1 MKAGTSTPSPHRP
14 YRCGYRIIHCRA
26 YARTWVAAQHLLT
39 MKRILLTLVAVVTL
53 AVGSAKALSYVQAQ
67 REAWFLTDKM
77 AYELNLTSD
86 QFDRVYQINLDYLMS
101 IRTAAD
107 CYGYYWD
114 YRDADFRCVLFDWQ
128 YALYSTVDYFFRPIR
143 WLRSAWYFPVCDH
156 YRIGYYYFPRPAV
169 YATYRGGMWHR
180 RGHHDVSPYHRY
192 SFRPGPGMRDRY
204 HAGGRPAPR
213 PGHDARPG
221 QRPGDR
227 HDARPGQ
234 RPGDRHDARPGQR
247 PGDRHDARPGQRP
260 GDRHDARPGQRPGN
274 DRPSA
279 RPGND
284 RPGGSAPSQRPGT
297 SRPGND
303 RPSARPG
310 NNRPS
315 GGGTY
320 TSPGRSTRPSR
331 DAGSQ
336 GGNRGSSRGG
346 GRQIGG
352 R

>member
-1 MKAGTSTPSPHRP
+1 
-14 YRCGYRIIHCRA
+14 
-26 YARTWVAAQHLLT
+26 

-77 AYELNLTSD
+77 AYELNLTSE

-101 IRTAAD
+101 IRSAAD
-107 CYGYYWD
+107 CYGYYWN

-156 YRIGYYYFPRPAV
+156 YRVGYYYFPRPTV

-180 RGHHDVSPYHRY
+180 RGHHDVSPYHGY
-192 SFRPGPGMRDRY
+192 AFRPAPGMRDRY

-221 QRPGDR
+221 
-227 HDARPGQ
+227 H
-234 RPGDRHDARPGQR
+234 
-247 PGDRHDARPGQRP
+247 RP

-274 DRPSA
+274 DRPGA

-284 RPGGSAPSQRPGT
+284 RPGQRPGYDT
-297 SRPGND
+297 PSQRPGND
-303 RPSARPG
+303 RPGQRPGNDRPGQRPSNDRPGARPG
-310 NNRPS
+310 GSSRPS

-320 TSPGRSTRPSR
+320 SSPGRSTRPSR
-331 DAGSQ
+331 DAGSRSS
-336 GGNRGSSRGG
+336 GGSSQRS
-346 GRQIGG
+346 GRQIH

>member
-1 MKAGTSTPSPHRP
+1 
-14 YRCGYRIIHCRA
+14 
-26 YARTWVAAQHLLT
+26 

-77 AYELNLTSD
+77 AYELNLTSE

-101 IRTAAD
+101 IRSAAD
-107 CYGYYWD
+107 CYGYYWN

-128 YALYSTVDYFFRPIR
+128 YALYATVDYFFRPIR

-156 YRIGYYYFPRPAV
+156 YRVGYYYFPRPTV

-180 RGHHDVSPYHRY
+180 RGHHDVSPYHGY
-192 SFRPGPGMRDRY
+192 AFRPAPGMRDRY

-221 QRPGDR
+221 
-227 HDARPGQ
+227 H
-234 RPGDRHDARPGQR
+234 
-247 PGDRHDARPGQRP
+247 RP

-274 DRPSA
+274 DRPSQ

-284 RPGGSAPSQRPGT
+284 RPGQHPGATTPGST
-297 SRPGND
+297 RPGND
-303 RPSARPG
+303 RPGNDRPGARPG
-310 NNRPS
+310 GSSRPS

-320 TSPGRSTRPSR
+320 SSPGRSTRPSR
-331 DAGSQ
+331 DAGSRSS
-336 GGNRGSSRGG
+336 GGSSQRS
-346 GRQIGG
+346 GRQIH

>member
-1 MKAGTSTPSPHRP
+1 
-14 YRCGYRIIHCRA
+14 
-26 YARTWVAAQHLLT
+26 

-77 AYELNLTSD
+77 AYELNLTSE

-101 IRTAAD
+101 IRSAAD
-107 CYGYYWD
+107 CYGYYWN

-128 YALYSTVDYFFRPIR
+128 YALYATVDYFFRPIR

-156 YRIGYYYFPRPAV
+156 YRVGYYYFPRPTV

-180 RGHHDVSPYHRY
+180 RGHHDVSPYHGY
-192 SFRPGPGMRDRY
+192 AFRPAPGMRDRY

-221 QRPGDR
+221 
-227 HDARPGQ
+227 H
-234 RPGDRHDARPGQR
+234 
-247 PGDRHDARPGQRP
+247 RP

-274 DRPSA
+274 DRPGA

-284 RPGGSAPSQRPGT
+284 RPGQRPGNDRPGQHPGAT
-297 SRPGND
+297 TPGSSRPGND
-303 RPSARPG
+303 RPSNDRPGARPG
-310 NNRPS
+310 GSSRPS

-320 TSPGRSTRPSR
+320 SSPGRSTRPSR
-331 DAGSQ
+331 DAGSRSS
-336 GGNRGSSRGG
+336 GGSSQRS
-346 GRQIGG
+346 GRQIH

>member
-1 MKAGTSTPSPHRP
+1 
-14 YRCGYRIIHCRA
+14 
-26 YARTWVAAQHLLT
+26 

-77 AYELNLTSD
+77 AYELNLTSE

-101 IRTAAD
+101 IRSAAD
-107 CYGYYWD
+107 CYGYYWN

-128 YALYSTVDYFFRPIR
+128 YALYATVDYFFRPIR

-156 YRIGYYYFPRPAV
+156 YRVGYYYFPRPTV

-180 RGHHDVSPYHRY
+180 RGHHDVSPYHGY
-192 SFRPGPGMRDRY
+192 AFRPAPGMRDRY

-221 QRPGDR
+221 
-227 HDARPGQ
+227 H
-234 RPGDRHDARPGQR
+234 R

-274 DRPSA
+274 DRPGA

-284 RPGGSAPSQRPGT
+284 RPGQRPGGT
-297 SRPGND
+297 APGSSRPGND
-303 RPSARPG
+303 RPGNDRPGARPG
-310 NNRPS
+310 GSSRPS

-320 TSPGRSTRPSR
+320 SSPGRSTRPSR
-331 DAGSQ
+331 DAGSRSS
-336 GGNRGSSRGG
+336 GGNSQRS
-346 GRQIGG
+346 GRQIH

>member
-1 MKAGTSTPSPHRP
+1 
-14 YRCGYRIIHCRA
+14 
-26 YARTWVAAQHLLT
+26 

-77 AYELNLTSD
+77 AYELNLTSE

-101 IRTAAD
+101 IRSAAD
-107 CYGYYWD
+107 CYGYYWN

-128 YALYSTVDYFFRPIR
+128 YALYATVDYFFRPIR

-156 YRIGYYYFPRPAV
+156 YRVGYYYFPRPTV

-180 RGHHDVSPYHRY
+180 RGHHDVSPYHGY
-192 SFRPGPGMRDRY
+192 AFRPAPGMRDRY

-221 QRPGDR
+221 
-227 HDARPGQ
+227 H
-234 RPGDRHDARPGQR
+234 
-247 PGDRHDARPGQRP
+247 RP

-274 DRPSA
+274 DRHDARPGQRPGNDRPSQ

-284 RPGGSAPSQRPGT
+284 RPGQHPGATTPGST
-297 SRPGND
+297 RPGND
-303 RPSARPG
+303 RPGNDRPGARPG
-310 NNRPS
+310 GSSRPS

-320 TSPGRSTRPSR
+320 SSPGRSTRPSR
-331 DAGSQ
+331 DAGSRSS
-336 GGNRGSSRGG
+336 GNSQRS
-346 GRQIGG
+346 GRQIH

>member
-1 MKAGTSTPSPHRP
+1 
-14 YRCGYRIIHCRA
+14 
-26 YARTWVAAQHLLT
+26 

-77 AYELNLTSD
+77 AYELNLTSE

-101 IRTAAD
+101 IRSAAD
-107 CYGYYWD
+107 CYGYYWN

-128 YALYSTVDYFFRPIR
+128 YALYATVDYFFRPIR

-156 YRIGYYYFPRPAV
+156 YRVGYYYFPRPTV

-180 RGHHDVSPYHRY
+180 RGHHDVSPYHGY
-192 SFRPGPGMRDRY
+192 AFRPAPGMRDRY

-213 PGHDARPG
+213 PGHDTRPG
-221 QRPGDR
+221 
-227 HDARPGQ
+227 H
-234 RPGDRHDARPGQR
+234 R

-274 DRPSA
+274 DRPGA

-284 RPGGSAPSQRPGT
+284 RPGQRPGGT
-297 SRPGND
+297 APGSSRPGND
-303 RPSARPG
+303 RPSNDRPGARPG
-310 NNRPS
+310 GSSRPS

-320 TSPGRSTRPSR
+320 SSPGRSTRPSR
-331 DAGSQ
+331 DAGSRSS
-336 GGNRGSSRGG
+336 GGSSQRS
-346 GRQIGG
+346 GRQIH

>member
-1 MKAGTSTPSPHRP
+1 
-14 YRCGYRIIHCRA
+14 
-26 YARTWVAAQHLLT
+26 

-77 AYELNLTSD
+77 AYELNLTSE

-101 IRTAAD
+101 IRSAAD
-107 CYGYYWD
+107 CYGYYWN

-128 YALYSTVDYFFRPIR
+128 YALYATVDYFFRPIR

-156 YRIGYYYFPRPAV
+156 YRVGYYYFPRPTV

-180 RGHHDVSPYHRY
+180 RGHHDVSPYHGY
-192 SFRPGPGMRDRY
+192 AFRPAPGMRDRY

-221 QRPGDR
+221 
-227 HDARPGQ
+227 H
-234 RPGDRHDARPGQR
+234 R

-274 DRPSA
+274 DRPGA

-284 RPGGSAPSQRPGT
+284 RPGQRPGGT
-297 SRPGND
+297 APGSSRPGND
-303 RPSARPG
+303 RPSNDRPGARPG
-310 NNRPS
+310 GSSRPS

-320 TSPGRSTRPSR
+320 SSPGRSTRPSR
-331 DAGSQ
+331 DAGSRSS
-336 GGNRGSSRGG
+336 GNSQRS
-346 GRQIGG
+346 GRQIH

>member
-1 MKAGTSTPSPHRP
+1 
-14 YRCGYRIIHCRA
+14 
-26 YARTWVAAQHLLT
+26 

-77 AYELNLTSD
+77 AYELNLTSE

-101 IRTAAD
+101 IRSAAD
-107 CYGYYWD
+107 CYGYYWN

-156 YRIGYYYFPRPAV
+156 YRVGYYYFPRPTV

-180 RGHHDVSPYHRY
+180 RGHHDVSPYHGY
-192 SFRPGPGMRDRY
+192 AFRPAPGMRDRY

-221 QRPGDR
+221 QRPG
-227 HDARPGQ
+227 
-234 RPGDRHDARPGQR
+234 
-247 PGDRHDARPGQRP
+247 QRP

-274 DRPSA
+274 DRPGA

-284 RPGGSAPSQRPGT
+284 RPGQRPGNDTPSQRPGNDRPGQRPGNDRPGPHPGAT
-297 SRPGND
+297 TPGSSRPGND
-303 RPSARPG
+303 RPSNDRPGARPG
-310 NNRPS
+310 GSSRPS

-320 TSPGRSTRPSR
+320 SSPGRSTRPSR
-331 DAGSQ
+331 DAGSRSS
-336 GGNRGSSRGG
+336 GNSQRS
-346 GRQIGG
+346 GRQIH

>member
-1 MKAGTSTPSPHRP
+1 
-14 YRCGYRIIHCRA
+14 
-26 YARTWVAAQHLLT
+26 

-77 AYELNLTSD
+77 AYELNLTSE

-101 IRTAAD
+101 IRSAAD
-107 CYGYYWD
+107 CYGYYWN

-128 YALYSTVDYFFRPIR
+128 YALYATVDYFFRPIR

-156 YRIGYYYFPRPAV
+156 YRVGYYYFPRPTV

-180 RGHHDVSPYHRY
+180 RGHHDVSPYHGY
-192 SFRPGPGMRDRY
+192 AFRPAPGMRDRY

-234 RPGDRHDARPGQR
+234 RPGNDRPGARPGNDR
-247 PGDRHDARPGQRP
+247 PS
-260 GDRHDARPGQRPGN
+260 QRPGN
-274 DRPSA
+274 DRPGQH
-279 RPGND
+279 PGATT
-284 RPGGSAPSQRPGT
+284 PGS

-303 RPSARPG
+303 RPSNDRPGARPG
-310 NNRPS
+310 GSSRPS

-320 TSPGRSTRPSR
+320 SSPGRSTRPSR
-331 DAGSQ
+331 DAGSRSS
-336 GGNRGSSRGG
+336 GGSSQRS
-346 GRQIGG
+346 GRQIH

>member
-1 MKAGTSTPSPHRP
+1 
-14 YRCGYRIIHCRA
+14 
-26 YARTWVAAQHLLT
+26 

-77 AYELNLTSD
+77 AYELNLTSE

-101 IRTAAD
+101 IRSAAD
-107 CYGYYWD
+107 CYGYYWN

-128 YALYSTVDYFFRPIR
+128 YALYATVDYFFRPIR

-156 YRIGYYYFPRPAV
+156 YRVGYYYFPRPTV

-180 RGHHDVSPYHRY
+180 RGHHDVSPYHGY
-192 SFRPGPGMRDRY
+192 AFRPAPGMRDRY

-234 RPGDRHDARPGQR
+234 RPGNDRPS
-247 PGDRHDARPGQRP
+247 
-260 GDRHDARPGQRPGN
+260 QRPGN
-274 DRPSA
+274 DRPSQH
-279 RPGND
+279 PGATT
-284 RPGGSAPSQRPGT
+284 PGST
-297 SRPGND
+297 RPGND
-303 RPSARPG
+303 RPSNDRPGARPG
-310 NNRPS
+310 GSSRPS

-320 TSPGRSTRPSR
+320 SSPGRSTRPSR
-331 DAGSQ
+331 DAGSRSS
-336 GGNRGSSRGG
+336 GGSSQRS
-346 GRQIGG
+346 GRQIH

>member
-1 MKAGTSTPSPHRP
+1 
-14 YRCGYRIIHCRA
+14 
-26 YARTWVAAQHLLT
+26 

-77 AYELNLTSD
+77 AYELNLTSE

-101 IRTAAD
+101 IRSAAD
-107 CYGYYWD
+107 CYGYYWN

-128 YALYSTVDYFFRPIR
+128 YALYATVDYFFRPIR

-156 YRIGYYYFPRPAV
+156 YRVGYYYFPRPTV

-180 RGHHDVSPYHRY
+180 RGHHDVSPYHGY
-192 SFRPGPGMRDRY
+192 AFRPAPGMRDRY

-221 QRPGDR
+221 
-227 HDARPGQ
+227 H
-234 RPGDRHDARPGQR
+234 
-247 PGDRHDARPGQRP
+247 RP

-274 DRPSA
+274 DRHDARPGQRPGNDRPGA

-284 RPGGSAPSQRPGT
+284 RPGS

-303 RPSARPG
+303 RPSNDRPGARPG
-310 NNRPS
+310 GSSRPS

-320 TSPGRSTRPSR
+320 SSPGRSTRPSR
-331 DAGSQ
+331 DAGSRSS
-336 GGNRGSSRGG
+336 GGSSQRS
-346 GRQIGG
+346 GRQIH

>member
-1 MKAGTSTPSPHRP
+1 
-14 YRCGYRIIHCRA
+14 
-26 YARTWVAAQHLLT
+26 

-77 AYELNLTSD
+77 AYELNLTSE

-101 IRTAAD
+101 IRSVAD
-107 CYGYYWD
+107 CYGYYWN

-128 YALYSTVDYFFRPIR
+128 YALYATVDYFFRPIR

-156 YRIGYYYFPRPAV
+156 YRVGYYYFPRPTV

-180 RGHHDVSPYHRY
+180 RGHHDVSPYHGY
-192 SFRPGPGMRDRY
+192 AFRPAPGMRDRY

-221 QRPGDR
+221 
-227 HDARPGQ
+227 H
-234 RPGDRHDARPGQR
+234 
-247 PGDRHDARPGQRP
+247 RP

-274 DRPSA
+274 DRPGA

-284 RPGGSAPSQRPGT
+284 RPGQRPGGT
-297 SRPGND
+297 APGSSRPGND
-303 RPSARPG
+303 RPSNDRPGARPG
-310 NNRPS
+310 GSSRPS

-320 TSPGRSTRPSR
+320 SSPGRSTRPSR
-331 DAGSQ
+331 DAGSRSS
-336 GGNRGSSRGG
+336 GGSSQRS
-346 GRQIGG
+346 GRQIH

>member
-1 MKAGTSTPSPHRP
+1 
-14 YRCGYRIIHCRA
+14 
-26 YARTWVAAQHLLT
+26 

-77 AYELNLTSD
+77 AYELNLTSE
-86 QFDRVYQINLDYLMS
+86 QFDRVYQINLDSLMR
-101 IRTAAD
+101 IRSAAD
-107 CYGYYWD
+107 CYGYYWN

-128 YALYSTVDYFFRPIR
+128 YALYATVDYFFRPIR

-156 YRIGYYYFPRPAV
+156 YRVGYYYFPRPTV

-180 RGHHDVSPYHRY
+180 RGHHDVSPYHGY
-192 SFRPGPGMRDRY
+192 AFRPAPGMRDRY

-221 QRPGDR
+221 HRPGDR

-234 RPGDRHDARPGQR
+234 RPGDRLDARPGQR
-247 PGDRHDARPGQRP
+247 PGADRPG
-260 GDRHDARPGQRPGN
+260 
-274 DRPSA
+274 A

-284 RPGGSAPSQRPGT
+284 RPGQRPGGT
-297 SRPGND
+297 APGSSRPGND
-303 RPSARPG
+303 RPSNDRPGARPG
-310 NNRPS
+310 GSSRPS

-320 TSPGRSTRPSR
+320 SSPGRSTRPSR
-331 DAGSQ
+331 DAGSRSS
-336 GGNRGSSRGG
+336 GGSSQRS
-346 GRQIGG
+346 GRQIP

>member
-1 MKAGTSTPSPHRP
+1 
-14 YRCGYRIIHCRA
+14 
-26 YARTWVAAQHLLT
+26 

-77 AYELNLTSD
+77 AYELNLTSE

-101 IRTAAD
+101 IRSAAD
-107 CYGYYWD
+107 CYGYYWN

-128 YALYSTVDYFFRPIR
+128 YALYATVDYFFRPIR

-156 YRIGYYYFPRPAV
+156 YRVGYYYFPRPTV

-180 RGHHDVSPYHRY
+180 RGHHDVSPYHGY
-192 SFRPGPGMRDRY
+192 AFRPAPGMRDRY

-221 QRPGDR
+221 QRPG
-227 HDARPGQ
+227 
-234 RPGDRHDARPGQR
+234 
-247 PGDRHDARPGQRP
+247 QRP

-274 DRPSA
+274 DRPGA

-284 RPGGSAPSQRPGT
+284 RPGQRPGYDT
-297 SRPGND
+297 PSQRPGND
-303 RPSARPG
+303 RPGNDRPGARPG
-310 NNRPS
+310 GSSRPS

-320 TSPGRSTRPSR
+320 SSPGRSTRPSR
-331 DAGSQ
+331 DAGSRSS
-336 GGNRGSSRGG
+336 GNSQRS
-346 GRQIGG
+346 GRQIH

>member
-1 MKAGTSTPSPHRP
+1 
-14 YRCGYRIIHCRA
+14 
-26 YARTWVAAQHLLT
+26 

-77 AYELNLTSD
+77 AYELNLTSE

-101 IRTAAD
+101 IRSAAD
-107 CYGYYWD
+107 CYGYYWN

-156 YRIGYYYFPRPAV
+156 YRVGYYYFPRPTV

-180 RGHHDVSPYHRY
+180 RGHHDVSPYHGY
-192 SFRPGPGMRDRY
+192 AFRPAPGMRDRY

-247 PGDRHDARPGQRP
+247 PGNDRPSQRPGHDRPGQRP
-260 GDRHDARPGQRPGN
+260 GGTAPG
-274 DRPSA
+274 SS

-284 RPGGSAPSQRPGT
+284 RPG
-297 SRPGND
+297 ND
-303 RPSARPG
+303 RPGARPG
-310 NNRPS
+310 GSSRPS

-320 TSPGRSTRPSR
+320 SSPGRSTRPSR
-331 DAGSQ
+331 DAGSRSS
-336 GGNRGSSRGG
+336 GGSSQRS
-346 GRQIGG
+346 GRQIH

>member
-1 MKAGTSTPSPHRP
+1 
-14 YRCGYRIIHCRA
+14 
-26 YARTWVAAQHLLT
+26 

-77 AYELNLTSD
+77 AYELNLTSE

-101 IRTAAD
+101 IRSAAD
-107 CYGYYWD
+107 CYGYYWN

-128 YALYSTVDYFFRPIR
+128 YALYATVDYFFRPIR

-156 YRIGYYYFPRPAV
+156 YRVGYYYFPRPTV

-180 RGHHDVSPYHRY
+180 RGHHDVSPYHGY
-192 SFRPGPGMRDRY
+192 AFRPAPGMRDRY

-221 QRPGDR
+221 
-227 HDARPGQ
+227 H
-234 RPGDRHDARPGQR
+234 
-247 PGDRHDARPGQRP
+247 RP

-274 DRPSA
+274 DRP
-279 RPGND
+279 G
-284 RPGGSAPSQRPGT
+284 QRPGYDT
-297 SRPGND
+297 PSQRPGND
-303 RPSARPG
+303 RPSQRPGATTPGSTRPGNDRPSNDRPGARPG
-310 NNRPS
+310 GSSRPS

-320 TSPGRSTRPSR
+320 SSPGRSTRPSR
-331 DAGSQ
+331 DAGSRSS
-336 GGNRGSSRGG
+336 GGSSQRT
-346 GRQIGG
+346 GRQIH

>member
-1 MKAGTSTPSPHRP
+1 
-14 YRCGYRIIHCRA
+14 
-26 YARTWVAAQHLLT
+26 

-77 AYELNLTSD
+77 AYELNLTSE

-101 IRTAAD
+101 IRSAAD
-107 CYGYYWD
+107 CYGYYWN

-128 YALYSTVDYFFRPIR
+128 YALYATVDYFFRPIR

-156 YRIGYYYFPRPAV
+156 YRVGYYYFPRPTV

-180 RGHHDVSPYHRY
+180 RGHHDVSPYHGY
-192 SFRPGPGMRDRY
+192 AFRPAPGMRDRY

-221 QRPGDR
+221 Q
-227 HDARPGQ
+227 
-234 RPGDRHDARPGQR
+234 RPGQR

-274 DRPSA
+274 DRPSQ

-284 RPGGSAPSQRPGT
+284 RPGQHPGATTPGST
-297 SRPGND
+297 RPGND
-303 RPSARPG
+303 RPSNDRPGARPG
-310 NNRPS
+310 GSSRPS
-315 GGGTY
+315 GDGTY
-320 TSPGRSTRPSR
+320 SSPGRSTRPSR
-331 DAGSQ
+331 DAGSRSS
-336 GGNRGSSRGG
+336 GNSQRS
-346 GRQIGG
+346 GRQIH

>member
-1 MKAGTSTPSPHRP
+1 
-14 YRCGYRIIHCRA
+14 
-26 YARTWVAAQHLLT
+26 

-77 AYELNLTSD
+77 AYELNLTSE

-101 IRTAAD
+101 IRSAAD
-107 CYGYYWD
+107 CYGYYWN

-128 YALYSTVDYFFRPIR
+128 YALYATVDYFFRPIR

-156 YRIGYYYFPRPAV
+156 YRVGYYYFPRPTV

-180 RGHHDVSPYHRY
+180 RGHHDVSPYHGY
-192 SFRPGPGMRDRY
+192 AFRPAPGMRDRY

-221 QRPGDR
+221 
-227 HDARPGQ
+227 H
-234 RPGDRHDARPGQR
+234 R

-274 DRPSA
+274 DRP
-279 RPGND
+279 G
-284 RPGGSAPSQRPGT
+284 QH
-297 SRPGND
+297 PGND
-303 RPSARPG
+303 RPSNDRPGARPG
-310 NNRPS
+310 GSSRPS

-320 TSPGRSTRPSR
+320 SSPGRSTRPSR
-331 DAGSQ
+331 DAGSRSS
-336 GGNRGSSRGG
+336 GGSSQRS
-346 GRQIGG
+346 GRQIH

>member
-1 MKAGTSTPSPHRP
+1 
-14 YRCGYRIIHCRA
+14 
-26 YARTWVAAQHLLT
+26 

-77 AYELNLTSD
+77 AYELNLTSE

-101 IRTAAD
+101 IRSAAD
-107 CYGYYWD
+107 CYGYYWN

-128 YALYSTVDYFFRPIR
+128 YALYATVDYFFRPIR

-156 YRIGYYYFPRPAV
+156 YRVGYYYFPRPTV

-180 RGHHDVSPYHRY
+180 RGHHDVSPYHGY
-192 SFRPGPGMRDRY
+192 AFRPAPGMRDRY

-221 QRPGDR
+221 
-227 HDARPGQ
+227 H
-234 RPGDRHDARPGQR
+234 
-247 PGDRHDARPGQRP
+247 RP

-274 DRPSA
+274 DRPGA

-284 RPGGSAPSQRPGT
+284 RPGQRPGGT
-297 SRPGND
+297 APGSSRPGND
-303 RPSARPG
+303 RPGNDRPGARPG
-310 NNRPS
+310 GSSRPS

-320 TSPGRSTRPSR
+320 SSPGRSTRPSR
-331 DAGSQ
+331 DAGSRSS
-336 GGNRGSSRGG
+336 GGSSQRS
-346 GRQIGG
+346 GRQIH

>member
-1 MKAGTSTPSPHRP
+1 
-14 YRCGYRIIHCRA
+14 
-26 YARTWVAAQHLLT
+26 

-77 AYELNLTSD
+77 AYVLNLTSE

-101 IRTAAD
+101 IRSAAD
-107 CYGYYWD
+107 CYGYYWN

-128 YALYSTVDYFFRPIR
+128 YALYATVDYFFRPIR

-156 YRIGYYYFPRPAV
+156 YRVGYYYFPRPTV

-180 RGHHDVSPYHRY
+180 RGHHDVSPYHGY
-192 SFRPGPGMRDRY
+192 AFRPAPGMRDRY

-221 QRPGDR
+221 
-227 HDARPGQ
+227 H
-234 RPGDRHDARPGQR
+234 
-247 PGDRHDARPGQRP
+247 RP

-274 DRPSA
+274 DRPGA

-284 RPGGSAPSQRPGT
+284 RPGQRPGGT
-297 SRPGND
+297 APGAARPGKDRPGND
-303 RPSARPG
+303 RPGARPG
-310 NNRPS
+310 GSSRPS

-320 TSPGRSTRPSR
+320 SSPGRSTRPSR
-331 DAGSQ
+331 DAGSRSS
-336 GGNRGSSRGG
+336 GNSQRS
-346 GRQIGG
+346 GRQIH

>member
-1 MKAGTSTPSPHRP
+1 
-14 YRCGYRIIHCRA
+14 
-26 YARTWVAAQHLLT
+26 

-77 AYELNLTSD
+77 AYELNLTSE

-101 IRTAAD
+101 IRSAAD
-107 CYGYYWD
+107 CYGYYWN

-156 YRIGYYYFPRPAV
+156 YRVGYYYFPRPTV

-180 RGHHDVSPYHRY
+180 RGHHDVSPYHGY
-192 SFRPGPGMRDRY
+192 AFRPAPGMRDRY
-204 HAGGRPAPR
+204 HAGGRPAPC

-221 QRPGDR
+221 
-227 HDARPGQ
+227 H
-234 RPGDRHDARPGQR
+234 
-247 PGDRHDARPGQRP
+247 RP

-274 DRPSA
+274 DRHDARPGQRPGNDRPSQ

-284 RPGGSAPSQRPGT
+284 RPGQHPGATTPGST
-297 SRPGND
+297 RPGND
-303 RPSARPG
+303 RPSNDRPGARPG
-310 NNRPS
+310 GSSRPS

-320 TSPGRSTRPSR
+320 SSPGRSTRPSR
-331 DAGSQ
+331 DAGSRSS
-336 GGNRGSSRGG
+336 GGSSQRS
-346 GRQIGG
+346 GRQIH

>member
-1 MKAGTSTPSPHRP
+1 
-14 YRCGYRIIHCRA
+14 
-26 YARTWVAAQHLLT
+26 

-77 AYELNLTSD
+77 AYELNLTSE

-101 IRTAAD
+101 IRSAAD
-107 CYGYYWD
+107 CYGYYWN

-128 YALYSTVDYFFRPIR
+128 YALYATVDYFFRPIR

-156 YRIGYYYFPRPAV
+156 YRVGYYYFPRPTV

-180 RGHHDVSPYHRY
+180 RGHHDVSPYHGY
-192 SFRPGPGMRDRY
+192 AFRPAPGMRDRY

-221 QRPGDR
+221 HRPGDR

-234 RPGDRHDARPGQR
+234 RPSDRHDARPS
-247 PGDRHDARPGQRP
+247 
-260 GDRHDARPGQRPGN
+260 QRPGN
-274 DRPSA
+274 DRPSQH
-279 RPGND
+279 PGATT
-284 RPGGSAPSQRPGT
+284 PGS

-303 RPSARPG
+303 RPSNDRPGARPG
-310 NNRPS
+310 GSSRPS

-320 TSPGRSTRPSR
+320 SSPGRSTRPSR
-331 DAGSQ
+331 DAGSRSS
-336 GGNRGSSRGG
+336 GGSSQRS
-346 GRQIGG
+346 GRQIH

>member
-1 MKAGTSTPSPHRP
+1 
-14 YRCGYRIIHCRA
+14 
-26 YARTWVAAQHLLT
+26 

-77 AYELNLTSD
+77 AYELNLTSE

-101 IRTAAD
+101 IRSAAD
-107 CYGYYWD
+107 CYGYYWN

-128 YALYSTVDYFFRPIR
+128 YALYATVDYFFRPIR

-156 YRIGYYYFPRPAV
+156 YRVGYYYFPRPTV

-180 RGHHDVSPYHRY
+180 RGHHDVSPYHGY
-192 SFRPGPGMRDRY
+192 AFRPAPGMRDRY

-221 QRPGDR
+221 
-227 HDARPGQ
+227 H
-234 RPGDRHDARPGQR
+234 
-247 PGDRHDARPGQRP
+247 RP

-274 DRPSA
+274 DRPGA

-284 RPGGSAPSQRPGT
+284 RPGQRPGYDTPSQRPGNDRHDARPGQRPAT
-297 SRPGND
+297 DRPCARPRHARPGSSRPGND
-303 RPSARPG
+303 RPGNDRPGARPG
-310 NNRPS
+310 GSSRPS

-320 TSPGRSTRPSR
+320 SSPGRSTRPSR
-331 DAGSQ
+331 DAGSRSS
-336 GGNRGSSRGG
+336 GNSQRS
-346 GRQIGG
+346 GRQIH

>member
-1 MKAGTSTPSPHRP
+1 
-14 YRCGYRIIHCRA
+14 
-26 YARTWVAAQHLLT
+26 

-77 AYELNLTSD
+77 AYELNLTSE

-101 IRTAAD
+101 IRSAAD
-107 CYGYYWD
+107 CYGYYWN

-128 YALYSTVDYFFRPIR
+128 YALYATVDYFFRPIR

-156 YRIGYYYFPRPAV
+156 YRVGYYYFPRPTV

-180 RGHHDVSPYHRY
+180 RGHHDVSPYHGY
-192 SFRPGPGMRDRY
+192 AFRPAPGMRDRY

-221 QRPGDR
+221 
-227 HDARPGQ
+227 H
-234 RPGDRHDARPGQR
+234 
-247 PGDRHDARPGQRP
+247 RPGQRP

-274 DRPSA
+274 DRPSQ

-284 RPGGSAPSQRPGT
+284 RPGQHPGATTPGS

-303 RPSARPG
+303 RPSNDRPGARPG
-310 NNRPS
+310 GSSRPS

-320 TSPGRSTRPSR
+320 SSPGRSTRPSR
-331 DAGSQ
+331 DAGSRSS
-336 GGNRGSSRGG
+336 GGSSQRS
-346 GRQIGG
+346 GRQIH

>member
-1 MKAGTSTPSPHRP
+1 
-14 YRCGYRIIHCRA
+14 
-26 YARTWVAAQHLLT
+26 

-77 AYELNLTSD
+77 AYELNLTSE

-101 IRTAAD
+101 IRSAAD
-107 CYGYYWD
+107 CYGYYWN

-156 YRIGYYYFPRPAV
+156 YRVGYYYFPRPTV

-180 RGHHDVSPYHRY
+180 RGHHDISPYHGY
-192 SFRPGPGMRDRY
+192 AFRPAPGMRDRY

-221 QRPGDR
+221 
-227 HDARPGQ
+227 H
-234 RPGDRHDARPGQR
+234 
-247 PGDRHDARPGQRP
+247 RP

-274 DRPSA
+274 DRPSQ

-284 RPGGSAPSQRPGT
+284 RPGQHPGATTPGST
-297 SRPGND
+297 RPGND
-303 RPSARPG
+303 RPGNDRPGARPG
-310 NNRPS
+310 GSSRPS

-320 TSPGRSTRPSR
+320 SSPGRSTRPSR
-331 DAGSQ
+331 DAGSRSS
-336 GGNRGSSRGG
+336 GNSQRS
-346 GRQIGG
+346 GRQIH

>member
-1 MKAGTSTPSPHRP
+1 
-14 YRCGYRIIHCRA
+14 
-26 YARTWVAAQHLLT
+26 

-77 AYELNLTSD
+77 AYELNLTSA

-101 IRTAAD
+101 IRSAAD
-107 CYGYYWD
+107 CYGYYWN

-128 YALYSTVDYFFRPIR
+128 YALYATVDYFFRPIR

-156 YRIGYYYFPRPAV
+156 YRVGYYYFPRPTV

-180 RGHHDVSPYHRY
+180 RGHHDVSPYHGY
-192 SFRPGPGMRDRY
+192 AFRPAPGMRDRY

-221 QRPGDR
+221 
-227 HDARPGQ
+227 H
-234 RPGDRHDARPGQR
+234 
-247 PGDRHDARPGQRP
+247 RP

-274 DRPSA
+274 DRPGA

-284 RPGGSAPSQRPGT
+284 RPSQ
-297 SRPGND
+297 RPGND
-303 RPSARPG
+303 RPSQHPGATTPGSTRPGNDRPSNDRPGARPG
-310 NNRPS
+310 GSSRPS

-320 TSPGRSTRPSR
+320 SSPGRSTRPSR
-331 DAGSQ
+331 DAGSRSS
-336 GGNRGSSRGG
+336 GGSSQRS
-346 GRQIGG
+346 GRQIH

>member
-1 MKAGTSTPSPHRP
+1 
-14 YRCGYRIIHCRA
+14 
-26 YARTWVAAQHLLT
+26 

-77 AYELNLTSD
+77 AYELNLTSE

-101 IRTAAD
+101 IRSAAD
-107 CYGYYWD
+107 CYGYYWN

-128 YALYSTVDYFFRPIR
+128 YALYATVDYFFRPIR

-156 YRIGYYYFPRPAV
+156 YRVGYYYFPRPTV

-180 RGHHDVSPYHRY
+180 RGHHDVSPYHGY
-192 SFRPGPGMRDRY
+192 AFRPAPGMRDRY

-221 QRPGDR
+221 HRPGAR

-234 RPGDRHDARPGQR
+234 RPGN
-247 PGDRHDARPGQRP
+247 
-260 GDRHDARPGQRPGN
+260 DRHDARPGQRPGN
-274 DRPSA
+274 DRPSQ

-284 RPGGSAPSQRPGT
+284 RPGQHPGATTPGST
-297 SRPGND
+297 RPGND
-303 RPSARPG
+303 RPGNDRPGARPG
-310 NNRPS
+310 GSSRPS

-320 TSPGRSTRPSR
+320 SSPGRSTRPSR
-331 DAGSQ
+331 DAGSRSS
-336 GGNRGSSRGG
+336 GGNSQRS
-346 GRQIGG
+346 GRQIH

>member
-1 MKAGTSTPSPHRP
+1 
-14 YRCGYRIIHCRA
+14 
-26 YARTWVAAQHLLT
+26 

-77 AYELNLTSD
+77 AYELNLTSE

-101 IRTAAD
+101 IRSAAD
-107 CYGYYWD
+107 CYGYYWN

-128 YALYSTVDYFFRPIR
+128 YALYATVDYFFRPIR

-156 YRIGYYYFPRPAV
+156 YRVGYYYFPRPTV

-180 RGHHDVSPYHRY
+180 RGHHDVSPYHGY
-192 SFRPGPGMRDRY
+192 AFRPAPGMRDRY

-221 QRPGDR
+221 
-227 HDARPGQ
+227 H
-234 RPGDRHDARPGQR
+234 
-247 PGDRHDARPGQRP
+247 RP

-274 DRPSA
+274 DRPGA

-284 RPGGSAPSQRPGT
+284 RPSQRPGNDRPSQHPGAT
-297 SRPGND
+297 TPGSSRPGND
-303 RPSARPG
+303 RPSNDRPGARPG
-310 NNRPS
+310 GSSRPS

-320 TSPGRSTRPSR
+320 SSPGRSTRPSR
-331 DAGSQ
+331 DAGSRSS
-336 GGNRGSSRGG
+336 GGSSQRS
-346 GRQIGG
+346 GRQIH

>member
-1 MKAGTSTPSPHRP
+1 
-14 YRCGYRIIHCRA
+14 
-26 YARTWVAAQHLLT
+26 

-77 AYELNLTSD
+77 AYELNLTSE

-101 IRTAAD
+101 IRSAAD
-107 CYGYYWD
+107 CYGYYWN

-156 YRIGYYYFPRPAV
+156 YRVGYYYFPRPTV

-180 RGHHDVSPYHRY
+180 RGHHDVSPYHGY
-192 SFRPGPGMRDRY
+192 AFRPAPGMRDRY

-221 QRPGDR
+221 
-227 HDARPGQ
+227 H
-234 RPGDRHDARPGQR
+234 
-247 PGDRHDARPGQRP
+247 RP

-274 DRPSA
+274 DRHDARPGQRPGNDRPSQ

-284 RPGGSAPSQRPGT
+284 RPGQHPGATTPGST
-297 SRPGND
+297 RPGND
-303 RPSARPG
+303 RPGNDRPGARPG
-310 NNRPS
+310 GSSRPS

-320 TSPGRSTRPSR
+320 SSPGRSTRPSR
-331 DAGSQ
+331 DAGSRSS
-336 GGNRGSSRGG
+336 GNSQRS
-346 GRQIGG
+346 GRQIH

>member
-1 MKAGTSTPSPHRP
+1 
-14 YRCGYRIIHCRA
+14 
-26 YARTWVAAQHLLT
+26 

-77 AYELNLTSD
+77 AYELNLTSE

-101 IRTAAD
+101 IRSAAD
-107 CYGYYWD
+107 CYGYYWN

-156 YRIGYYYFPRPAV
+156 YRVGYYYFPRPTV

-180 RGHHDVSPYHRY
+180 RGHHDVSPYHGY
-192 SFRPGPGMRDRY
+192 AFRPAPGMRDRY

-221 QRPGDR
+221 QRPGNDR
-227 HDARPGQ
+227 PS
-234 RPGDRHDARPGQR
+234 
-247 PGDRHDARPGQRP
+247 
-260 GDRHDARPGQRPGN
+260 QRPGN
-274 DRPSA
+274 DRPGQH
-279 RPGND
+279 PGATT
-284 RPGGSAPSQRPGT
+284 PGST
-297 SRPGND
+297 RPGND
-303 RPSARPG
+303 RPSNDRPGARPG
-310 NNRPS
+310 GSSRPS

-320 TSPGRSTRPSR
+320 SSPGRSTRPSR
-331 DAGSQ
+331 DAGSRSS
-336 GGNRGSSRGG
+336 GGSSQRS
-346 GRQIGG
+346 GRQIH